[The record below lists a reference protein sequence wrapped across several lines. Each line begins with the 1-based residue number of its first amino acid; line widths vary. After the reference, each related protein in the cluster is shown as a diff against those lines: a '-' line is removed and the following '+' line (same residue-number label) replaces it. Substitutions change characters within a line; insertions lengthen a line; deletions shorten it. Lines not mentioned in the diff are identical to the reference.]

1 MLLGAACA
9 VDDADPGEDAVQ
21 QDIGGGCAE
30 WACGT
35 NSPQIANFGFWE
47 MASPTVEGQLG
58 LANNAGLQIAGF
70 IKQTGMTSSFY
81 MPRVIGGKLVGI
93 PGSTNVPPFT
103 TALRGAALV
112 NGYFLIWTPSGWF
125 KLFVK
130 GTSEVASW
138 AQPPG
143 TPPGAPSVF
152 LETYL
157 LDWTNLQGEVFRN
170 VCSKP
175 GQRDDTGMN
184 GPLSFHTLLFE
195 GDRINAGKKE
205 IRGIDTQWFNF
216 GCAASTLAKM
226 ALTGHTE
233 AARVAH
239 TFNTSVSER
248 QAMLKLLTADYCGL
262 GIPWTVAGQ
271 RLNWAD
277 DRGTMKMVAQVATPQ
292 RPVFLEARW
301 NADGAVCLN
310 KPRVDVSWS
319 ALGEATFGL
328 TPKVYTQVA
337 AACGAKMPPVCASSS
352 LGTDGHHLVTAT
364 EPNAPP
370 P

>member
-9 VDDADPGEDAVQ
+9 VDDADPREDAVQ
-21 QDIGGGCAE
+21 QGIGGGCAE

-47 MASPTVEGQLG
+47 MASPTVEGALG
-58 LANNAGLQIAGF
+58 APNNAGLQIAGF
-70 IKQTGMTSSFY
+70 IKQIGSAY
-81 MPRVIGGKLVGI
+81 GLYLPRVVGGKLIAV
-93 PGSTNVPPFT
+93 PGSANVAPFNVT
-103 TALRGAALV
+103 LRGAALV
-112 NGYFLIWTPSGWF
+112 NGYFMIWTPSGWF
-125 KLFVK
+125 KLYVK
-130 GTSEVASW
+130 GTGEVASW

-143 TPPGAPSVF
+143 TLPGAPRVF
-152 LETYL
+152 LESYL
-157 LDWTNLQGEVFRN
+157 LDWTNLQGEVFHN

-195 GDRINAGKKE
+195 GDRINADKKE

-239 TFNTSVSER
+239 TFNTTVAER
-248 QAMLKLLTADYCGL
+248 QTMLKLLTADYCGR
-262 GIPWTVAGQ
+262 GTPWTVAGQ

-277 DRGTMKMVAQVATPQ
+277 DRGTMRMVALTATPQ
-292 RPVFLEARW
+292 RPVVLEARW

-319 ALGEATFGL
+319 QLGEDTFGL
-328 TPKVYTQVA
+328 TPTVYAQVV
-337 AACGAKMPPVCASSS
+337 AACGAKMPPVCASGA
-352 LGTDGHHLVTAT
+352 LGTEGQHLVTAT
-364 EPNAPP
+364 EPSAPP